1 MSIYTLA
8 EICEIL
14 SKIEKYKLSGREV
27 VKQYRPIDL
36 QQICNGAGP
45 DSWSELSREI
55 VTKLMELFE
64 SVIMIHDVR
73 FQNSDGTKKT
83 FQKVTKEWIKNCR
96 RVFNKEY
103 PLWTWRMLRPSYRI
117 MRAAWL
123 IVMKA
128 GNAAVSGDKAFE
140 AWKTAYNRKKEAE
153 NVPEK

>member
-14 SKIEKYKLSGREV
+14 ERIEKYELFGREIT
-27 VKQYRPIDL
+27 KPYL
-36 QQICNGAGP
+36 LAELKQICNGAGP

-55 VTKLMELFE
+55 VTQLMSLFE
-64 SVIMIHDVR
+64 PAVMIHDVR

-83 FQKVTKEWIKNCR
+83 FEEVAAEWIENCR
-96 RVFNKEY
+96 LIFDAEY

-117 MRAAWL
+117 ARAAWL

-140 AWKTAYNRKKEAE
+140 AWKAAYGRRKAAG
-153 NVPEK
+153 NA